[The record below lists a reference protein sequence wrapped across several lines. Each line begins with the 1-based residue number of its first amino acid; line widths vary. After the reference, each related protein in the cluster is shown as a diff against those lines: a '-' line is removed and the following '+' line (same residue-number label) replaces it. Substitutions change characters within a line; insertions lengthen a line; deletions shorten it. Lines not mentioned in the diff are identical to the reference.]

1 MEDSMRRLPYLAAS
15 VFAVVAAACAVE
27 QKPPA
32 AGGKVVV
39 EGYVR
44 AWNQH
49 DSAAFDTIVAPDAI
63 YEDIAQNFR
72 GKGPGEV
79 VTFMRGI
86 IGAEP
91 DFKWTVTNSIE
102 DGKFVALEWTWTAT
116 YTGPDPT
123 RKQVTKKAVA
133 GKGSSFAE
141 VDNGKIKRFTD
152 YYDQASFFR

>member
-1 MEDSMRRLPYLAAS
+1 
-15 VFAVVAAACAVE
+15 
-27 QKPPA
+27 
-32 AGGKVVV
+32 
-39 EGYVR
+39 
-44 AWNQH
+44 
-49 DSAAFDTIVAPDAI
+49 
-63 YEDIAQNFR
+63 
-72 GKGPGEV
+72 
-79 VTFMRGI
+79 MRGI
-86 IGAEP
+86 IDAEP